1 VSVGYKLMDGNVGQ
15 DGKKVTLPL
24 YLVPSFFRG

>member
-1 VSVGYKLMDGNVGQ
+1 MDGNVGQ

-24 YLVPSFFRG
+24 YLAPFLFQGLSGRR